1 MKNKAEFHEYPENSE
16 SIKLKI
22 HELLEELS
30 ITEDLKKRISIMG
43 LVGVYQRSLM
53 LLKEAESSLNE
64 VLDLISKNNL
74 WINLSCELLW
84 LF

>member
-30 ITEDLKKRISIMG
+30 ITEDLKKRISILG
-43 LVGVYQRSLM
+43 LVGVYQSIFNAFKRS
-53 LLKEAESSLNE
+53 
-64 VLDLISKNNL
+64 
-74 WINLSCELLW
+74 
-84 LF
+84 